1 MNGKRST
8 FAAALVAGLMVSSG
22 ASYAASLGKTSGAL
36 AGSVRDVG
44 GTPQMGA
51 AVLLYNRYDK
61 LILKTLTDAKG
72 DFGFDNLLPD
82 IYSVRVT
89 LSSFVPALKRNIQ
102 VEAGVRSVLA
112 ISLAGFLSSIEL
124 IYNAPSTGTLMSDD
138 WKWVLRSSMTT
149 RPVLRAME
157 VGKTEQ
163 RHETSAFTDTRGVVR
178 VSAGDE
184 SLQSYG
190 MQPDLGTS
198 FALATSLY
206 GSNQFEF
213 SGNIGY
219 LNGTSTPSAGF
230 RTSYS
235 RGESAPEVK
244 LTMQQVMLPS
254 RSGLLMGSGTS
265 NAPMLRTMSV
275 TTVEHTQLT
284 DNLRMDYGATLES
297 VQFLDRLNFMSP
309 FARLSY
315 DFEGLGVLDLGYSSG
330 APPVE
335 LLNDFPDM
343 DAGLQSEL
351 AALSLIPRVSL
362 RDGRAHVQRTQNVE
376 LGYTLV
382 VGSRTYSVGA
392 YREGIRN
399 AALTVSAP
407 AGFYDSA
414 DLLPDLGSNSYVFN
428 IGRFKRYGYSA
439 SVTQLL
445 GDDYNITLAYGS
457 GGVLGTD
464 GQVLQTNNPNELRNS
479 LNRTSRH
486 WLRGRIA
493 GIAPVTGTKFAASYE
508 WTDYRSL
515 MPGHVYLTQ
524 KIFPETGL
532 NIRLRQPIP
541 SMQVFPGRLEASAE
555 LRNLLA
561 QGYLNML
568 ARNGN
573 RLVMTHSPRALRGG
587 LSFIF

>member
-1 MNGKRST
+1 MMARRSPV
-8 FAAALVAGLMVSSG
+8 AAALLAGMILSTGV
-22 ASYAASLGKTSGAL
+22 SYAESAGKISGAL

-51 AVLLYNRYDK
+51 AVLLFNRYDK

-72 DFGFDNLLPD
+72 DFTFDNLLPD
-82 IYSVRVT
+82 VYSIRVT
-89 LSSFVPALKRNIQ
+89 LTSFVPAFKRNIQ
-102 VEAGVRSVLA
+102 IAPGVRSVLA
-112 ISLAGFLSSIEL
+112 INLAGVLSSIEL
-124 IYNAPSTGTLMSDD
+124 VYNAPSTGTLMSDD
-138 WKWVLRSSMTT
+138 WKWVLRSAMTT
-149 RPVLRAME
+149 RPVLRAMDL
-157 VGKTEQ
+157 GKSISHTES
-163 RHETSAFTDTRGVVR
+163 SAFSDTRGIVR

-184 SLQSYG
+184 SGLNSYG

-198 FALATSLY
+198 FALATSFY
-206 GSNQFEF
+206 GRNQLEF

-219 LNGTSTPSAGF
+219 LDGSPTPSAGF

-235 RGESAPEVK
+235 RGESAPELK
-244 LTMQQVMLPS
+244 LTMQQVMLPA
-254 RSGLLMGSGTS
+254 RGVVLGSQNS
-265 NAPMLRTMSV
+265 NAPMLRTMSI
-275 TTVEHTQLT
+275 TTVEHTDLT

-315 DFEGLGVLDLGYSSG
+315 DFEGLGVLEFGYSSG

-335 LLNDFPDM
+335 LLNNSQDM
-343 DAGLQSEL
+343 DAGLQAEM
-351 AALSLIPRVSL
+351 AALSLLPRVTL
-362 RDGRAHVQRTQNVE
+362 KDGRAHVQRTQNLE

-382 VGSRTYSVGA
+382 VGSRTYTVGA
-392 YREGIRN
+392 YREAIENG
-399 AALTVSAP
+399 ALTLSAP
-407 AGFYDSA
+407 SGFYDA
-414 DLLPDLGSNSYVFN
+414 ANLLPDLSSNSYVFN
-428 IGRFKRYGYSA
+428 IGRFKRYGYTA
-439 SVTQLL
+439 SMTQAL
-445 GDDYNITLAYGS
+445 GDYSLTLAYGS

-464 GQVLQTNNPNELRNS
+464 RDVLETNNPNELRNS
-479 LNRTSRH
+479 LNRSNRH
-486 WLRGRIA
+486 WVRGRVA
-493 GIAPVTGTKFAASYE
+493 GVAPVTGTKFAASYE

-524 KIFPETGL
+524 RFFPETGL
-532 NIRLRQPIP
+532 NVRVRQPIP
-541 SMQVFPGRLEASAE
+541 SGSVFPGRLEATAE

-573 RLVMTHSPRALRGG
+573 RVVMTHSPRAVRGG